1 MKQEAKAET
10 GGNKVKKLWHQ
21 VKSTWKEPPKER
33 FLTSREV
40 CDFGVFALGVSFMTS
55 AVNSVATFTLIPMF
69 FHISSLHAYIIV
81 ALSSVVNLCII
92 PYVANKIEKTR
103 TKWGRYKPYILL
115 ALPLYV
121 ILTLLVTWLP
131 QLESESSR
139 VLYAYMTCIPLLI
152 TNTFFYNMYQTFPTI
167 ITPNAQERADIMT
180 PIGMIVGFAPT
191 ILSLIMGP
199 MRAYFSDTL
208 HKEYLSIRILGIIS
222 VVLGTLC
229 VINILRVKERVYSIE
244 SEENKEEKIK
254 LKDSLKMLSQ
264 NKPLIILTIALI
276 LGSLTG
282 FSASFRGL
290 IVQIR
295 YAEDVRTALNI
306 SGIPMNIIGLAYT
319 VSMLLLPVVTRK
331 MDKRNILI
339 LFHSIGVVCNL
350 ILAIVGY
357 ERIPIGMPSAII
369 VTLLH
374 FIMQINPAYLL
385 IPIMLGEIADYQQY
399 KTGKRLDGHIQNMLF
414 NVPAVFSQIMMV
426 GTFAL
431 QKRIG
436 FEPRDYSLDLIPAGE
451 TFVYSQHLQD
461 VANTWFN
468 AISII
473 SAISGILM
481 IVVLIF
487 YPLSRKK
494 HQEVVDALKEKS
506 TITNVDTEQLAE
518 DGFVLAEEEMKTK
531 A

>member
-1 MKQEAKAET
+1 MKQATKT
-10 GGNKVKKLWHQ
+10 GGSGNKLKNLLRQ
-21 VKSTWKEPPKER
+21 VKSTWKVPPKDR
-33 FLTSREV
+33 FLTSKEV
-40 CDFGVFALGVSFMTS
+40 CDFGIFALGVSFMTS
-55 AVNSVATFTLIPMF
+55 AVNSVATFTFIPMF
-69 FHISSLHAYIIV
+69 YHISSLHGYIIV
-81 ALSSVVNLCII
+81 ALSSFVNLCII

-103 TKWGRYKPYILL
+103 TKWGRYKPYVLL
-115 ALPLYV
+115 ALPLYAL
-121 ILTLLVTWLP
+121 LTVLVTWLP
-131 QLESESSR
+131 QLESETGR
-139 VLYAYMTCIPLLI
+139 IIYAYLTCIPLLI
-152 TNTFFYNMYQTFPTI
+152 TNTFFFNMYQTLPTI
-167 ITPNAQERADIMT
+167 ITPNSQERADIMT

-191 ILSLIMGP
+191 ILSFIMGP
-199 MRAYFSDTL
+199 LRAYFGDTL
-208 HKEYLSIRILGIIS
+208 HKEYLSIRILGMIS
-222 VVLGTLC
+222 VVLGTIC
-229 VINILRVKERVYSIE
+229 VLSILRVKERVYSIE

-254 LKDSLKMLSQ
+254 LKDSLKMLSK
-264 NKPLIILTIALI
+264 NKPLIVLTIALV

-282 FSASFRGL
+282 FSATFRGL

-295 YAEDVRTALNI
+295 YAQDVRTALNI
-306 SGIPMNIIGLAYT
+306 SGIPINIIGVAYT
-319 VSMLLLPVVTRK
+319 ISMLLLPIVTRK

-350 ILAIVGY
+350 ILGIVGY

-369 VTLLH
+369 ITLLH

-414 NVPAVFSQIMMV
+414 NVPLLFSQILMI

-451 TFVYSQHLQD
+451 TFVYSESLQS

-468 AISII
+468 VVSII
-473 SAISGILM
+473 SAISGIL
-481 IVVLIF
+481 LIIALLF

-506 TITNVDTEQLAE
+506 TITNVDAEQLAE
-518 DGFVLAEEEMKTK
+518 EGFVVAEEELKMQS
-531 A
+531 